1 MTVQAAAEVEPN
13 VDTSV
18 PSPRRWSILG
28 LALLIQFVAVISG
41 HSVVGPLV
49 VVGALAVVA
58 AAVDERTGRIP
69 NCLCLM
75 GLASVLA
82 AVPFVAFQDGGL
94 QVVTLSIVAG
104 IVASG
109 APLLF
114 SIWLLRPD
122 LIGGGDWKLLGVLGA
137 TLGLLSPLCAA
148 LAAFVACLVQFVRLN
163 LHRRRSIPFASGM
176 AVGFMTAVAT
186 APVLSAVGWSAP

>member
-1 MTVQAAAEVEPN
+1 MTVQVTVEVEHN

-18 PSPRRWSILG
+18 PAPRRWPILG

-41 HSVVGPLV
+41 HSVVGPV
-49 VVGALAVVA
+49 AVVGALAVVA

-69 NCLCLM
+69 NRLCLM

-82 AVPFVAFQDGGL
+82 AMPFVAFQGGGL

-104 IVASG
+104 IVVSG

-114 SIWLLRPD
+114 SIWLVRPD

-137 TLGLLSPLCAA
+137 TLGLLSPLSAA
-148 LAAFVACLVQFVRLN
+148 VAAFVACLVQFVRLN
-163 LHRRRSIPFASGM
+163 LRRRRSIPFAPGL
-176 AVGFMTAVAT
+176 AVGFVTAVAT
-186 APVLSAVGWSAP
+186 APVLSAVAWSAP